1 MIDCSVIALGGL
13 LPGCVGKNAAGKKAA
28 VSPEQVP
35 LRVSHLGGPNPL
47 PQFRAHPLSSA
58 KLGTPA
64 ANLTPAEAE
73 EVKGKTD
80 WSVLSVFPYQVQDDY
95 DRSQTPGHFEVIAYE
110 NGRLRA
116 LIASKIGG
124 RLLSLVDLS
133 TGRELLF
140 RNPVFQPANLA
151 ALNAWFS
158 GGIEWNGLIP
168 GHSPFT
174 CSPVFCGVVET

>member
-1 MIDCSVIALGGL
+1 MISGSAIALAGIT
-13 LPGCVGKNAAGKKAA
+13 LPACAGKTAAGKAA
-28 VSPEQVP
+28 VSAEQIT
-35 LRVSHLGGPNPL
+35 LRVSRLGGSNPL

-95 DRSQTPGHFEVIAYE
+95 DRSQSPGHLDVIAYE

-116 LIASKIGG
+116 LIAPQIGG
-124 RLLSLVDLS
+124 RLLSLVDLK
-133 TGRELLF
+133 TGRDLLLRHPLF
-140 RNPVFQPANLA
+140 PPA
-151 ALNAWFS
+151 
-158 GGIEWNGLIP
+158 
-168 GHSPFT
+168 
-174 CSPVFCGVVET
+174 

>member
-1 MIDCSVIALGGL
+1 MISGSAIAFAGL
-13 LPGCVGKNAAGKKAA
+13 TLSGCGKNAPVKKPA
-28 VSPEQVP
+28 VSNEQVP

-64 ANLTPAEAE
+64 TTLTPAEAE

-95 DRSQTPGHFEVIAYE
+95 DRSQSPGHVDVIAYE

-116 LIASKIGG
+116 LIAPKIGG

-151 ALNAWFS
+151 SLNA
-158 GGIEWNGLIP
+158 
-168 GHSPFT
+168 
-174 CSPVFCGVVET
+174 